1 MAGGAGTGLFLI
13 GQCLTCNFE
22 YQEEL
27 YFNTA
32 PTDRD
37 IQETLNSAENEH
49 NQQGCRSPLVFG
61 IMQRE
66 SYRYDLPCLYKL
78 PALISSLLIK

>member
-37 IQETLNSAENEH
+37 IQ
-49 NQQGCRSPLVFG
+49 
-61 IMQRE
+61 
-66 SYRYDLPCLYKL
+66 
-78 PALISSLLIK
+78 